1 MSRELDR
8 VARGRTRVSK
18 ADQQDRRRY
27 EALKQQLTELEYL
40 RRGSVV
46 RRFTTCGKTGCACQA
61 DPPRLHGPYYQ
72 WTRKVKGKTLTV
84 RLPERHATLF
94 QEWIANARKMNVIIA
109 HMERLSTR
117 ITRRILSHLP

>member
-1 MSRELDR
+1 M
-8 VARGRTRVSK
+8 SK

-27 EALKQQLTELEYL
+27 EALKQQVSELGYL

-46 RRFTTCGKTGCACQA
+46 RRLTTCGKTGCACQA

-72 WTRKVKGKTLTV
+72 WTRKVKGKTVTV
-84 RLPERHATLF
+84 RLPERDAALF
-94 QEWIANARKMNVIIA
+94 EKWIANARKLDVIIA

-117 ITRRILSHLP
+117 ITRRILTDLP

>member
-8 VARGRTRVSK
+8 VAWSRARVSK

-27 EALKQQLTELEYL
+27 EALKQQVSELGYL
-40 RRGSVV
+40 RRGSVM
-46 RRFTTCGKTGCACQA
+46 RRLTTCGKAGCACQA

-72 WTRKVKGKTLTV
+72 WTRKVKGKTVTV
-84 RLPERHATLF
+84 RLPERHSALF
-94 QEWIANARKMNVIIA
+94 HEWIANARKLDVILA

-117 ITRRILSHLP
+117 ITRRILSRLP